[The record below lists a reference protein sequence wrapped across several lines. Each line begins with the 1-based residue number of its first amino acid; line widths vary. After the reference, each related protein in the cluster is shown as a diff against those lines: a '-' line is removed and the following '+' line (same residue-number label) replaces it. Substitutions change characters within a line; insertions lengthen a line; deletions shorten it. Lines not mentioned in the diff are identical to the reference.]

1 MKTSLWR
8 SLITLIA
15 IFALAPLCVAGV
27 LLQTGFESTENPA
40 YTTGPL
46 IGQNGWFLL
55 DGTPTPRVQTTTVF
69 AGAQAVQMDAAG
81 LASGQN
87 LVSHN
92 LADPLAEKVVV
103 VDVHFQQS
111 LTGTASE
118 WEVLSALGNG
128 SFMAQLV
135 VDTSGNV
142 NLGLASGFVASLPV
156 VRGVWHDYRM
166 AFDFSTGQV
175 TARVDGLLI
184 GSGPFGTAPGINTM
198 VTRLDLGINNL
209 PGVAP
214 GTDSGF
220 WDSLSV
226 INTAPTITKTFVPT
240 AVPLG
245 GSSTL
250 TIAIL
255 NPSPTD
261 PATNV
266 GFTDTLPAGIT
277 LGSGAGF
284 GGCGAPTAVASGNVI
299 GLLGATI
306 APGGMC
312 TFQVFVNGALIG
324 AWINSTGLVT
334 SDQGIGNSAVATL
347 VVTGPPSLS
356 KTFTPSKISTGG
368 TSTLSFTIANP
379 NPTTAVTGLGFT
391 DTLPAGV
398 VVATPNGLASTCGG
412 TVTASA
418 GSTSISLLN
427 GTLAAGASC
436 NIIASVVGLTEGT
449 KNNATGQITSNLGL
463 GNVATATLIVA
474 SPPSISKSF
483 NWVSVPPKVPVLVTF
498 SITNPNTTTT
508 LTGLSF
514 SDVLPA
520 GLLVASPNGLVTN
533 CPNGVMTLTPGI
545 GISLTGATLTAGASC
560 TASVN
565 VVSAN
570 AGIYTNV
577 TSPVTSNE
585 TIPGAAAAATLAV
598 GEAFQIHT
606 ISNVTSPTGPGP
618 TGAVYDPAAGSGYVD
633 ITNAGGLGADLFG
646 PGLGNHV
653 GSICVN
659 VYAFSPDEQEVACCS
674 CTVTPNAAQHIKASD
689 IVKNTLT
696 GVIPSSVTLKLLA
709 TIPGPGTN
717 TQAAFTSQVCN
728 AANVGVGATNLA
740 PGMLA
745 WAVTAHTLP
754 TDATV
759 LGVTESK
766 FSAAPLSPG
775 ELSSITQRCANIVG
789 NGSGSGTCQGCQ
801 AGVLGAGKQ

>member
-1 MKTSLWR
+1 MKTPLCR
-8 SLITLIA
+8 SLIALIA
-15 IFALAPLCVAGV
+15 TLTLAPACVAGV
-27 LLQTGFESTENPA
+27 LLQTGFEATESPG
-40 YTTGPL
+40 YGVSPL
-46 IGQNGWFLL
+46 VPQNGWFVL
-55 DGTPTPRVQTTTVF
+55 DGAPTPRVQTTTVF

-92 LADPLAEKVVV
+92 LTDPLAEKVVV

-111 LTGTASE
+111 LSGTASE
-118 WEVLSALGNG
+118 WEVLSVLGNG

-175 TARVDGLLI
+175 SARVDGLLI

-240 AVPLG
+240 TVPLN
-245 GSSTL
+245 GSSTM
-250 TIAIL
+250 TVTIL
-255 NPSPTD
+255 NPSQTD

-266 GFTDTLPAGIT
+266 GFSDTLPAGIT

-284 GGCGAPTAVASGNVI
+284 GGCGAPTAGASGNVI
-299 GLLGATI
+299 SMSGATI
-306 APGGMC
+306 AAGGMC
-312 TFQVFVNGALIG
+312 TFQVFVNGALVG
-324 AWINSTGLVT
+324 AWLNSTGPVT
-334 SDQGIGNSAVATL
+334 SDQGTGNSAVATL
-347 VVTGPPSLS
+347 VVTGPPSIS
-356 KTFTPSKISTGG
+356 KAFSPSKIATGG
-368 TSTLSFTIANP
+368 TSTLSFTITNP
-379 NPTTAVTGLGFT
+379 NPTVALSGLGFT
-391 DTLPAGV
+391 DTLPPGV
-398 VVATPNGLASTCGG
+398 VVATPNALTSTCPSG
-412 TVTASA
+412 TVTATA
-418 GSTSISLLN
+418 GSSSISLLN

-436 NIIASVVGLTEGT
+436 NISASVVGMTEGT

-463 GNVATATLIVA
+463 GNFATATLIVA
-474 SPPSISKSF
+474 NPPSISKSF

-498 SITNPNTTTT
+498 SISNPNTSTT

-514 SDVLPA
+514 TDPLPA

-533 CPNGVMTLTPGI
+533 CPNGVTTATPGSNS
-545 GISLTGATLTAGASC
+545 ISLTGATLTAGASC
-560 TASVN
+560 TVSVY
-565 VVSAN
+565 VVA
-570 AGIYTNV
+570 AGAGVYPNV
-577 TSPVTSNE
+577 TSTITSNE
-585 TIPGAAAAATLAV
+585 ATPGAAAAATLAV
-598 GEAFQIHT
+598 GEAFQLHT
-606 ISNVTSPTGPGP
+606 MSNVTAPAGV
-618 TGAVYDPAAGSGYVD
+618 VYDPAAGSGYVD
-633 ITNAGGLGADLFG
+633 VTNAGGLGADLFG

-659 VYAFSPDEQEVACCS
+659 VYAFAPDEQEVACCS
-674 CTVTPNAAQHIKASD
+674 CAVTPNAAQHINASD

-696 GVIPSSVTLKLLA
+696 GVIPSSVTVKLLA

-717 TQAAFTSQVCN
+717 TQTAFTSQVCN
-728 AANVGVGATNLA
+728 AANVGVGANNLA

-754 TDATV
+754 TDGTV
-759 LGVTESK
+759 LGIAESK
-766 FSAAPLSPG
+766 FSGAPLSPG

-789 NGSGSGTCQGCQ
+789 NGSGSGTCKGCQ
-801 AGVLGAGKQ
+801 AGSLGAVKK